1 MKALLILILIQ
12 RVVSSK
18 GDWYQDWNSTSE
30 TTTLSPYWKE
40 NEQFGCSYT
49 HLYRKGLY
57 GLCFEEPYTVN
68 LCTRCSGIE
77 MTLDQVNIIDIDLK
91 KQILTTKFKYTIAWI
106 DDRIILHN
114 LNRMNSVLAT
124 QKKNE
129 FWMPK
134 LTIHQAIDA
143 KSHDGLGPS
152 ERLMFKDGIMT
163 YVKTSRFEIACRMNF
178 QDFPFDNQTCPV
190 EVKVD

>member
-1 MKALLILILIQ
+1 MKDLMILTLMCK
-12 RVVSSK
+12 VFSAK
-18 GDWYQDWNSTSE
+18 GDWYQDWNATSE
-30 TTTLSPYWKE
+30 TNTLSPYWKE
-40 NEQFGCSYT
+40 NEQFGCNYT
-49 HLYRKGLY
+49 HQYRKGLY

-68 LCTRCSGIE
+68 L
-77 MTLDQVNIIDIDLK
+77 K
-91 KQILTTKFKYTIAWI
+91 KKILTTKFKCTMTWI

-114 LNRMNSVLAT
+114 LNYMNSVLAT

-152 ERLMFKDGIMT
+152 EKLMFKDGIMT
-163 YVKTSRFEIACRMNF
+163 YVKTTRFEIACRMNF

-190 EVKVD
+190 EVKVN